1 MMSGKRSQSSVKPTT
16 YTRHAPGSSSS
27 ARSISSEGFHGLHS
41 SIFRR
46 GMLGHHKRGFCASFS
61 SLMIL
66 SSYDMRQSAM
76 EERKRSKSGAHN
88 LRQDTGEPHQ
98 MILVHVAMEQITVWR
113 RFDGA
118 LRRANVSGIERGT
131 VWIQHT
137 QPKQTSAT
145 NDTTRPLH
153 TDSPCGSE

>member
-1 MMSGKRSQSSVKPTT
+1 MPWMMSGKRSQSSVKPTT

-46 GMLGHHKRGFCASFS
+46 GVLGHHKRGFCASFS

-98 MILVHVAMEQITVWR
+98 MILVHVAMEQVLVRGRVHSTTACTDV
-113 RFDGA
+113 
-118 LRRANVSGIERGT
+118 LRIESRAIRIEDP
-131 VWIQHT
+131 V
-137 QPKQTSAT
+137 PADET
-145 NDTTRPLH
+145 NSNM
-153 TDSPCGSE
+153 SP